1 MKKRFLSKTSF
12 IAIALLLG
20 CSDSLLDK
28 SNPNGGTPS
37 NFYANENQ
45 LTAGV
50 NAIYASIQSYNMM
63 GREWFFTNDLRSDE
77 MMAGGGQLEAP
88 RLALLIGTN
97 NTSNAVAQSV
107 YTGLAQ
113 TVLRAN
119 EVIDGS
125 ANTKDTPADKVA
137 RLVGEARF
145 LRAWSY
151 YEWVTLWGGVPL
163 ITKVPQTLADASQPR
178 ASVDEIYAFLISE
191 LTAIQAD
198 LPLKYT
204 GNDVGRVTKGA
215 AQALLGR
222 VFMTKGD
229 YGAAKT
235 EFLKIYNSGTYSLV
249 DNYEDNMKEETPFNA
264 ESIFEI
270 GYAGSNFNWN
280 GTGDDNGSNNE
291 AISRT
296 QEYSAIAWRNL
307 VPSINLLNAYESTTA
322 TPVADAKTDPRFG
335 FNFYSKGDFYNNG
348 TGRINYKTAA
358 GSFVGTAAT
367 LTVFDDADVQGNT
380 VTYQGVVQKI
390 SWKKYTA
397 LYKNNSTFYTG
408 AMNLRVIRYAEVLAD
423 LAECEN
429 EVGTQAQAV
438 IYLNQIRA
446 RPSVAM
452 PPLPTAK
459 FPTATKTDVF
469 KAMMHE
475 KMVEFAG
482 EQLRNKDILR
492 WRQQGK
498 LTTYGIPEPISYFQ
512 PNKYELLPIPQ
523 VEFSTNSKLTNADQN
538 PGY

>member
-1 MKKRFLSKTSF
+1 MKNQLLSKSSF
-12 IAIALLLG
+12 LTIILLMA

-28 SNPNGGTPS
+28 SNPNGGTPVS
-37 NFYANENQ
+37 FYANENQ
-45 LTAGV
+45 LTSGV
-50 NAIYASIQSYNMM
+50 NAIYASIQSYNLM

-97 NTSNAVAQSV
+97 NTTNAVAQSV

-125 ANTKDTPADKVA
+125 ANTKDVPAATLA
-137 RLVGEARF
+137 RLVGEAKF
-145 LRAWSY
+145 LRAWAY
-151 YEWVTLWGGVPL
+151 YEWVTMWGGVPL
-163 ITKVPQTLADASQPR
+163 ITKVPQNLADASQPR
-178 ASVDEIYAFLISE
+178 ASVDDIYAFIISD

-198 LPLKYT
+198 LPLTYT
-204 GNDVGRVTKGA
+204 GVDVGRVTRGA

-222 VFMTKGD
+222 VYMTKGD
-229 YGAAKT
+229 YAAAKT
-235 EFLKIYNSGTYSLV
+235 ELLKVYNSGTYSLMA
-249 DNYEDNMKEETPFNA
+249 NYEDNMKEETPFNA

-270 GYAGSNFNWN
+270 GYAGTNFNWN
-280 GTGDDNGSNNE
+280 GTGDDNGGNNE

-307 VPSINLLNAYESTTA
+307 VPSITLLNAYESTTA
-322 TPVADAKTDPRFG
+322 TPADAKTDPRFA
-335 FNFYSKGDFYNNG
+335 FNFYSKGDFYNGG

-367 LTVFDDADVQGNT
+367 LTVFDDGDVQGNT

-408 AMNLRVIRYAEVLAD
+408 AMNLRVIRFAEVIAN

-452 PPLPTAK
+452 PALPTAK
-459 FPTATKTDVF
+459 YPTATKADVF
-469 KAMMHE
+469 KAIMHE

-482 EQLRNKDILR
+482 EQIRNKDILR
-492 WRQQGK
+492 WRKLGK
-498 LTTYGIPEPISYFQ
+498 FTAYGVAEPISYFQ

-523 VEFSTNSKLTNADQN
+523 VEFSTNSKLKPSDQN

>member
-1 MKKRFLSKTSF
+1 MKKQFLSKISF
-12 IAIALLLG
+12 ITVLLLMA

-28 SNPNGGTPS
+28 SNPNGGTPGS
-37 NFYANENQ
+37 YYANENQ

-50 NAIYASIQSYNMM
+50 NAIYASIQSYNLM

-97 NTSNAVAQSV
+97 NPTNAVAQSV

-125 ANTKDTPADKVA
+125 VNTKNSTNLN
-137 RLVGEARF
+137 RLVAEAKF

-163 ITKVPQTLADASQPR
+163 ITKVPTSLGEASQPR
-178 ASVDEIYAFLISE
+178 ATVDDIYTFLIAE
-191 LTAIQAD
+191 LSAIQAD
-198 LPLKYT
+198 LPLSYT
-204 GNDVGRVTKGA
+204 GANVGRVTKGA

-222 VFMTKGD
+222 VYMTRGNAGD
-229 YGAAKT
+229 YALAKT
-235 EFLKIYNSGTYSLV
+235 ELLKVVSSGTYSLMSEYF
-249 DNYEDNMKEETPFNA
+249 DNFKEETPFNA

-307 VPSINLLNAYESTTA
+307 VPAVNLLNAYESTTA
-322 TPVADAKTDPRFG
+322 TIPDAKTDPRFAA
-335 FNFYSKGDFYNNG
+335 NFYAKGDYYNNN
-348 TGRINYKTAA
+348 TGRINYKTAG
-358 GSFVGTAAT
+358 GSFVGTPAT

-380 VTYQGVVQKI
+380 VNYQGVVQKI

-397 LYKNNSTFYTG
+397 LYKNNATFYTG
-408 AMNLRVIRYAEVLAD
+408 AMNMRVIRYAEVLVN
-423 LAECEN
+423 LAECEQVLGN
-429 EVGTQAQAV
+429 LAAAVG
-438 IYLNQIRA
+438 YLNQIRA
-446 RPSVAM
+446 RASVAM
-452 PPLPTAK
+452 PALPTAK
-459 FPTATKTDVF
+459 WPTGTAAEVF
-469 KAMMHE
+469 KAIQHE
-475 KMVEFAG
+475 KQVEFAG

-492 WRQQGK
+492 WRKQGK
-498 LTTYGIPEPISYFQ
+498 LSPEVIPYFVA
-512 PNKYELLPIPQ
+512 NKYELLPIPQ
-523 VEFSTNSKLTNADQN
+523 VEFSTNSKLKSTDQN